1 MEYWSRLSFWPRDQ
15 THVSWISWIFRQIL
29 YHCSTW
35 ETGGNI
41 RQTQIEVQLKNNLP
55 VLLGRK
61 EIKPVNSEGNQ
72 PWIFIG
78 WTDAKAEAPI
88 LWPPRT
94 DSLEKTLTLGKIDCK
109 RRSGWQRMRWL
120 DETVRSLTQWT
131 WIWANSRRWWR
142 TGKPGMLRP
151 WGRKKLDMT

>member
-15 THVSWISWIFRQIL
+15 THVSWMSWIFRQIL

-55 VLLGRK
+55 VLLGCK

-109 RRSGWQRMRWL
+109 RRRGWQRMRWL

-142 TGKPGMLRP
+142 TEEPGVLRP
-151 WGRKKLDMT
+151 WGCKELDMT

>member
-55 VLLGRK
+55 VLLGCK

-94 DSLEKTLTLGKIDCK
+94 DSLEKTLMLGKIDCK

-120 DETVRSLTQWT
+120 DEMVRSLTQWT

-151 WGRKKLDMT
+151 WGRKELDMT